1 MVVLVALAALLAGCA
16 SSSDT
21 TEVAGRG
28 ADPNAPLPTAPAGS
42 TGATTPLRPTVPTG
56 SVDVQELVTRIDA
69 LNAETNLC
77 TLLTGSALADVTGAD
92 LDLTSLLQDSTG
104 FTSLFGSL
112 AKLFGH
118 MVDIAPA
125 TVKPD
130 LQTMRGVWQ
139 GVATVDPKQPDAA
152 TKAGAFIADPSV
164 QRAQSNVGVWVQ
176 TNCRRA

>member
-1 MVVLVALAALLAGCA
+1 MVVLVVLAALLAGCA
-16 SSSDT
+16 SNSGT

-28 ADPNAPLPTAPAGS
+28 PDPNEPLPTAPS
-42 TGATTPLRPTVPTG
+42 SVPGATTRLRPTVPTG
-56 SVDVQELVTRIDA
+56 SVNVQELVARIDA
-69 LNAETNLC
+69 LDTETNLC

-92 LDLTSLLQDSTG
+92 LDLTSLLKDSTG

-112 AKLFGH
+112 GKLFGH

-125 TVKPD
+125 SVKPD

-152 TKAGAFIADPSV
+152 TKAGAFIADPAV

-176 TNCRRA
+176 TNCRRR

>member
-1 MVVLVALAALLAGCA
+1 MVVLVALLALLAGCA
-16 SSSDT
+16 SNSGT
-21 TEVAGRG
+21 TEVAGRD
-28 ADPNAPLPTAPAGS
+28 ADPNAPLPTAPTS
-42 TGATTPLRPTVPTG
+42 TPGASTPLRATVPTG
-56 SVDVQELVTRIDA
+56 SVDVKELVTRIDA
-69 LNAETNLC
+69 LNSETNLC

-92 LDLTSLLQDSTG
+92 LDLTSLLKDSAG

-112 AKLFGH
+112 GKLFGH

-152 TKAGAFIADPSV
+152 TKAGAFIADPGV
-164 QRAQSNVGVWVQ
+164 QKAQSNVGVWVQ